1 MLIKQMSPI
10 AMTTSV
16 IAIMLRWVGG
26 GGGGA
31 ANRRALG
38 TSFSILPQSGL
49 GIDR

>member
-26 GGGGA
+26 GGGA